1 MKKEFF
7 SSNIDWKRTVC
18 VTIISGLALF
28 IVGFLSWYVIA
39 FLPIENNLLKSQRV
53 NDALTKVY
61 NARMQASSTS
71 GKLIPR

>member
-7 SSNIDWKRTVC
+7 SSNINWKRTVG
-18 VTIISGLALF
+18 VTIISGLVLF
-28 IVGFLSWYVIA
+28 IVSFLAWYIIA

-53 NDALTKVY
+53 NEALTKVY
-61 NARMQASSTS
+61 NERMQASSTS